1 MKLLDLSNIPEEPL
15 QGHSSKGDQPKWHVQ
30 NHWYKAD
37 FMGYESLAEI
47 VISRL
52 LIKSNVAQHVIY
64 EPVSICNNNHTLR
77 GCKSLNFKKSNE
89 MLIPYE
95 RLHRAYTGQSLASVI
110 AKFDDVEKRI
120 VYTVQ
125 FIKNITKIPNI
136 DIYLT
141 MLLEIDAFFLNE
153 DRHTNNLAVLRN
165 EKTLQYRL
173 CPVFDNGLALC
184 SDLYDYPEH
193 DDIYTLLKR
202 VNAKPFDKD
211 FDIQVDAAESLYKPQ
226 LKFYFDKHDVHAIL
240 DDLTEVYPA
249 ALLNRVEQILYEQM
263 RKYIAYFH

>member
-1 MKLLDLSNIPEEPL
+1 MIELFEQNERRISR
-15 QGHSSKGDQPKWHVQ
+15 QSSKGNQLKWENNGV
-30 NHWYKAD
+30 WYKAD

-52 LIKSNVAQHVIY
+52 LIKSNVTQHVIY

-95 RLHRAYTGQSLASVI
+95 RLHRAYTGQSLSSVI

-153 DRHTNNLAVLRN
+153 DRHTNNLAVLR
-165 EKTLQYRL
+165 KTSKSE
-173 CPVFDNGLALC
+173 VTF
-184 SDLYDYPEH
+184 
-193 DDIYTLLKR
+193 
-202 VNAKPFDKD
+202 
-211 FDIQVDAAESLYKPQ
+211 
-226 LKFYFDKHDVHAIL
+226 
-240 DDLTEVYPA
+240 LTV
-249 ALLNRVEQILYEQM
+249 
-263 RKYIAYFH
+263 